1 LASALLLNEKKQNNH
16 NKNKMKQ
23 LFFLCLLLLTSTLS
37 AQEESKPVLKIQTS
51 AECNECKARIEEKLN
66 YTKGISWAELDVPTK
81 VCTVK
86 FNTAKISKEEIQQII
101 VQLGYDADSLKA
113 DPKAYEALPSC
124 CKANM
129 EKAKHPN

>member
-1 LASALLLNEKKQNNH
+1 
-16 NKNKMKQ
+16 MKQ
-23 LFFLCLLLLTSTLS
+23 LFFLGLLMLTSILS
-37 AQEESKPVLKIQTS
+37 AQQEGKPVIKIQTS

-66 YTKGISWAELDVPTK
+66 YTKGISWSELDVPTK

-86 FNTAKISKEEIQQII
+86 YNAAKISKEEIQQII

-113 DPKAYEALPSC
+113 DPTAYAGLPSC

-129 EKAKHPN
+129 ENTSHPK